1 MLAGQKSIR
10 QCLVWAES
18 NKKWLKNKAG
28 IRSIPSASTVSR
40 MLWSIDEEEA
50 VLAFME
56 WVTSIVDASG
66 SHLIIDGKGLRA
78 AARKNRN
85 EKTPYVL
92 NVLEAGTRLVLAQLS
107 IPDKTNEITA
117 IPKLLKLLYVK
128 GNTITIDAIGT
139 QTEIARIID
148 EAGGT
153 YLMTVKKNQ
162 PELYDE
168 LMWMFDSP
176 EHEKLKAFGV
186 KTDMPSAPN
195 QTVFEK
201 LERNRGR
208 VEHRLCTVWTRQ
220 ELFCNRA
227 FDFSGIKSVGMM
239 KRIRRETTRDKEGN
253 DITPSEEEYLRR
265 NGESDSMSSGAQTI
279 GIISN
284 REIDAE
290 AAAST
295 LRDHWLIENS
305 LHHVLDT
312 ELDEDHSTCRKSRNV
327 MALLRKYVYNIIR
340 LFSSGKGCD
349 MSSGRTYFRNDME
362 LVGRY
367 VFEGIPSLY

>member
-56 WVTSIVDASG
+56 WITSIVDASG

-220 ELFCNRA
+220 ELFCT
-227 FDFSGIKSVGMM
+227 G
-239 KRIRRETTRDKEGN
+239 
-253 DITPSEEEYLRR
+253 L
-265 NGESDSMSSGAQTI
+265 
-279 GIISN
+279 
-284 REIDAE
+284 
-290 AAAST
+290 
-295 LRDHWLIENS
+295 LI
-305 LHHVLDT
+305 
-312 ELDEDHSTCRKSRNV
+312 
-327 MALLRKYVYNIIR
+327 
-340 LFSSGKGCD
+340 FPG
-349 MSSGRTYFRNDME
+349 
-362 LVGRY
+362 
-367 VFEGIPSLY
+367 